1 MGVPCVRTSRCRLR
15 IPLLVSAFLAAAMF
29 GFPAGAPADTYKLP
43 ALSGQPTFDPVMA
56 SGRHQITLSTS
67 GEFTVRLTVSK
78 GPATTSYSV
87 PGFISKRRVQARLG
101 SMGGIDLRFDPNGRT
116 RRSKVPRC
124 TGGKLTHRRGV
135 WEGNLK
141 FRGEKGYTS
150 INRFRVPGEVVS
162 RPSLTC
168 QAPNPSPVPPGT
180 TLLSANR
187 GELSIGLYFSA
198 LKRRPTSRASF
209 TALKMEV
216 RQRKIAIT
224 RSATATGPAG
234 SFTYNNQATRAT
246 VTPPGPFAGRGQFNS
261 NARRKWTGSLR
272 VSLLG
277 AGTVDLTG
285 RNISASLFS
294 S

>member
-1 MGVPCVRTSRCRLR
+1 MGVPCLRTSRCRLK
-15 IPLLVSAFLAAAMF
+15 IALLVSAFLAATMLE
-29 GFPAGAPADTYKLP
+29 FPAGAGADTYKLP
-43 ALSGQPTFDPVMA
+43 ALGGQPTFDPVMA
-56 SGRHQITLSTS
+56 SGRHQITLSTN
-67 GEFTVRLTVSK
+67 GEFTVRLTVSR
-78 GPATTSYSV
+78 GPRSTSYSV
-87 PGFISKRRVQARLG
+87 AGLISKRRVQARLG

-116 RRSKVPRC
+116 RRSKMPRC

-141 FRGEKGYTS
+141 FRGEKGYTN

-168 QAPNPSPVPPGT
+168 QVPNPSPLPPGT
-180 TLLSANR
+180 TSLFADR
-187 GELSIGLYFSA
+187 GSLPIGLSFSA
-198 LKRRPTSRASF
+198 LKRRRTSRASF
-209 TALKMEV
+209 TALKTEV

-224 RSATATGPAG
+224 RTAIATGSAG

-261 NARRKWTGSLR
+261 NARRKWTGTLR

-285 RNISASLFS
+285 RGISASLFS